1 MSMCPEAKDMQIT
14 VDCLLLSPFVS
25 MSPNRGCLRT
35 SVSLMSKLE
44 AYGIRR
50 MHTFIYINV
59 MESLS
64 PASRKNSRGN
74 PLKV

>member
-1 MSMCPEAKDMQIT
+1 MSMCPEAKEIQIT
-14 VDCLLLSPFVS
+14 VDYLLLLPFVS
-25 MSPNRGCLRT
+25 MSPNRSCLRT

-50 MHTFIYINV
+50 KHVFIYINV

-64 PASRKNSRGN
+64 PASRKIAEGIR
-74 PLKV
+74 